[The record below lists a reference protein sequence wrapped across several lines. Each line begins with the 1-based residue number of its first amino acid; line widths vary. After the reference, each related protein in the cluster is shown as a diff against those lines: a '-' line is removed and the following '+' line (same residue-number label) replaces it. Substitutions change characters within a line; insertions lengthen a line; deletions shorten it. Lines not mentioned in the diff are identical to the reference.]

1 MSVFRV
7 LCVLSL
13 LVTLITADEKQ
24 TLLNFAAKDTDKEDL
39 VILVS
44 NLTNMLQEQQRMM
57 FEFHSNVIE
66 KLEEQTAMIGLLLK
80 KGKRSNETRQAKSAK
95 ITTLVPIST
104 SKMVSLPSVEL
115 LSNWSY
121 LNQSAWLSDYPGCG
135 KENQS
140 PINLHT
146 VDVSLK
152 DHKSP
157 ISFSSFDLVNKDTC
171 VVVNNGNIA
180 TLHLKTNANSSQ
192 PILSGGPFNST
203 VYSFTHAVFHWGAD
217 DTLGSEH
224 TIRGITYPMEMQLVH
239 QTSSE
244 EDKKLAIASFLFEIT
259 EEENPF
265 LASLITAISKTKTAG
280 TEAHLDNPVESK
292 DDDHATTNEKNQEAM
307 DVFSMDL
314 LIKDSISGPYFTY
327 QGSLTYPPC
336 TEVKQYVVFR
346 VPLDISSTQL
356 EQFRLLLQLD
366 ETRMVNNF
374 RPIKTLG
381 KRVLA
386 FTVGN

>member
-7 LCVLSL
+7 ICVLSL

-24 TLLNFAAKDTDKEDL
+24 TLLSLAAKDTDKEDL

-57 FEFHSNVIE
+57 FEFHTNVIE
-66 KLEEQTAMIGLLLK
+66 KLDEQTAMIGLLLK
-80 KGKRSNETRQAKSAK
+80 KGKRINETRQAKSAE
-95 ITTLVPIST
+95 ITTLAPSST

-115 LSNWSY
+115 PSNWSY
-121 LNQSAWLSDYPGCG
+121 SNQSAWLSDFPGCG

-140 PINLHT
+140 PIDLHT

-157 ISFSSFDLVNKDTC
+157 ISFSSYDLVNKDTC
-171 VVVNNGNIA
+171 VVGNNGNTA

-203 VYSFTHAVFHWGAD
+203 KYSFTHGVFHWGAD

-244 EDKKLAIASFLFEIT
+244 EDKKLAITSFLFEIT

-265 LASLITAISKTKTAG
+265 LASLITALGKTKTAG
-280 TEAHLDNPVESK
+280 TEAHLESI
-292 DDDHATTNEKNQEAM
+292 DDDHATTDEKSQEAM

-356 EQFRLLLQLD
+356 EQFRLLLQQD
-366 ETRMVNNF
+366 GTRMVNNV
-374 RPIKTLG
+374 RPVNTLG
-381 KRVLA
+381 DRVLG
-386 FTVGN
+386 FTVGDY